1 MIHGGY
7 GGSGH
12 YHCCYVIRLFRVL
25 STIYTAVHGLH
36 ADHSGLARRMSGDVN
51 LQKRG
56 AGSRWSFY
64 NTETGNA

>member
-1 MIHGGY
+1 MQYLALLSVACSAI
-7 GGSGH
+7 
-12 YHCCYVIRLFRVL
+12 VIGVEA
-25 STIYTAVHGLH
+25 AVHGLH